1 MTITNHPDT
10 LHQSQQSTNDD
21 LLVRIT
27 WLYYMENLTQA
38 EIAERLNM
46 SRIKITRYLKQ
57 ARDKGIVQINIQS
70 NNSSMLEL
78 EAALSNRYNLK
89 DVKVVMGV
97 EPRQSLQ
104 RLLAKGASEWLV
116 PRIESGITIGLGLSR
131 TLSYMPE
138 YFKPKRKIMCDF
150 TDIIGGV
157 TGPASSMISLNITSQ
172 MAEICGGRPFRLLAP
187 SVVSS
192 KQAYETILSEPLL
205 NEVFQKAHKCDI
217 LFQSC
222 GGVDLD
228 ALLYEKKS
236 LRAETLK
243 FLSDN
248 GAVGD
253 ILGHFMDIDGNP
265 VKVPYDELIISI
277 SLETLQKVHLGVLV
291 AGGQEK
297 VKTIHAAMKAKY
309 FNVLITD
316 ESTAREV
323 LKISKMD

>member
-1 MTITNHPDT
+1 MTFSPQLGTFS
-10 LHQSQQSTNDD
+10 QVQQSSNDE
-21 LLVRIT
+21 LLVRIA

-38 EIAERLNM
+38 QIAERLNL
-46 SRIKITRYLKQ
+46 SRIKITRNLKL

-70 NNSSMLEL
+70 DSSALLEL
-78 EAALSNRYNLK
+78 ESALSNRYNLK
-89 DVKVVMGV
+89 DVKVVMSV
-97 EPRQSLQ
+97 EPRQSLH

-116 PRIESGITIGLGLSR
+116 PRLESGLTIGLGLSR

-138 YFKPKRKIMCDF
+138 YFKPKRKIMCNF
-150 TDIIGGV
+150 TDIIGGI

-192 KQAYETILSEPLL
+192 KQAYEIILSEPIL
-205 NEVFQKAHKCDI
+205 NEVFQKAQNCDI

-228 ALLYEKKS
+228 ALLYENKS

-243 FLSDN
+243 VLSDN

-253 ILGHFMDIDGNP
+253 ILGHFVDIDGTP

-277 SLETLQKVHLGVLV
+277 SLEALQKVHLGVLI
-291 AGGQEK
+291 AGGLEK
-297 VKTIHAAMKAKY
+297 VKTIHAALKANY

-316 ESTAREV
+316 ENTAKEV
-323 LKISKMD
+323 LRIS

>member
-1 MTITNHPDT
+1 MTIGSR
-10 LHQSQQSTNDD
+10 QVRSYQGQQSSNDE
-21 LLVRIT
+21 LLVRIA

-38 EIAERLNM
+38 EIAARLNM

-57 ARDKGIVQINIQS
+57 ARDKGIVQISIQS
-70 NNSSMLEL
+70 NNSSVLEL
-78 EAALSNRYNLK
+78 ESALSNCYNLK
-89 DVKVVMGV
+89 DVKVVMSV

-116 PRIESGITIGLGLSR
+116 PRLESGLTIGMGLSR

-157 TGPASSMISLNITSQ
+157 TGPASRVISLNITSQ

-192 KQAYETILSEPLL
+192 KQAYEIIISEPVL
-205 NEVFQKAHKCDI
+205 NEVFQKAQNCDI

-222 GGVDLD
+222 GGVDTD
-228 ALLYEKKS
+228 ALLYENKS

-243 FLSDN
+243 VLSDN

-253 ILGHFMDIDGNP
+253 ILGHFVDIDGNP

-297 VKTIHAAMKAKY
+297 VNTIHAALKARY

-316 ESTAREV
+316 EQTAREV
-323 LKISKMD
+323 LRVSRM

>member
-1 MTITNHPDT
+1 MTVSSQSSMNYPNHN
-10 LHQSQQSTNDD
+10 SSENE
-21 LLVRIT
+21 LLVRIA
-27 WLYYMENLTQA
+27 WLYYMEELTQA

-70 NNSSMLEL
+70 NNSNLLEL
-78 EAALSNRYNLK
+78 ESALSNKYNLK
-89 DVKVVMGV
+89 DVKVVMSA
-97 EPRQSLQ
+97 ETRQSQQ
-104 RLLAKGASEWLV
+104 RLLAQGASEWLV
-116 PRIESGITIGLGLSR
+116 PRLESGLTIGIGLSR

-138 YFKPKRKIMCDF
+138 YFRPKRKIICDF

-157 TGPASSMISLNITSQ
+157 SGPASAMISLNITNQ

-192 KQAYETILSEPLL
+192 KQAYEIILSEPVL
-205 NEVFQKAHKCDI
+205 NEVFQKAQHCDI

-222 GGVDLD
+222 GGVDKD
-228 ALLYEKKS
+228 ALLYENKS
-236 LRAETLK
+236 LESETLK
-243 FLSDN
+243 YLSDN

-253 ILGHFMDIDGNP
+253 ILGHFVDIDGNP

-277 SLETLQKVHLGVLV
+277 SLESLQKVHLGVLV

-297 VKTIHAAMKAKY
+297 VKTIHAALKAKY

-316 ESTAREV
+316 EKTATEV
-323 LKISKMD
+323 LKI

>member
-1 MTITNHPDT
+1 MTYSHNQVTHF
-10 LHQSQQSTNDD
+10 SGQQSTLDES
-21 LLVRIT
+21 LVRIA

-70 NNSSMLEL
+70 NNSSVLEL
-78 EAALSNRYNLK
+78 ESALSNRYNLK
-89 DVKVVMGV
+89 DVKVVMSA
-97 EPRQSLQ
+97 EPRQTLQ

-116 PRIESGITIGLGLSR
+116 PRLESGITIGLGLSR

-138 YFKPKRKIMCDF
+138 FFRPKRKILCDF

-157 TGPASSMISLNITSQ
+157 TGPASTMISLNITSQ

-192 KQAYETILSEPLL
+192 KQAYEIILSEPVL
-205 NEVFQKAHKCDI
+205 NEVFQKAHNCDI

-228 ALLYEKKS
+228 ALLYENKS
-236 LRAETLK
+236 LAPETLK
-243 FLSDN
+243 VLSDN

-253 ILGHFMDIDGNP
+253 ILGHFLDIEGNP

-277 SLETLQKVHLGVLV
+277 SLEALQKVHLGVLV
-291 AGGQEK
+291 AGGLEK
-297 VKTIHAAMKAKY
+297 ARTIHAALKAKY

-316 ESTAREV
+316 ENTAREV
-323 LKISKMD
+323 LAISKMQ